1 MIFIDTVELSQNCKN
16 PHQTEPKA
24 IIQLLSN
31 ETSGVDEVVA
41 CGTRDI
47 MVADQLKNRNML
59 ENDKLKIAIEFD
71 EKPVVPSRKTFEEML
86 KEQLNLE
93 DKGTSLV

>member
-1 MIFIDTVELSQNCKN
+1 
-16 PHQTEPKA
+16 
-24 IIQLLSN
+24 
-31 ETSGVDEVVA
+31 
-41 CGTRDI
+41 

-59 ENDKLKIAIEFD
+59 ENDNLKIAIEFD

-93 DKGTSLV
+93 DQGTSAA

>member
-1 MIFIDTVELSQNCKN
+1 M
-16 PHQTEPKA
+16 
-24 IIQLLSN
+24 
-31 ETSGVDEVVA
+31 VA

-47 MVADQLKNRNML
+47 EVADQLKNRNTH
-59 ENDKLKIAIEFD
+59 ENDNQKIAIEFD

-93 DKGTSLV
+93 DQGTSAVISHFSKTLGKSIYPI

>member
-1 MIFIDTVELSQNCKN
+1 
-16 PHQTEPKA
+16 
-24 IIQLLSN
+24 
-31 ETSGVDEVVA
+31 
-41 CGTRDI
+41 
-47 MVADQLKNRNML
+47 MVADPLKNRNML

-93 DKGTSLV
+93 DQGTSLD

>member
-1 MIFIDTVELSQNCKN
+1 M
-16 PHQTEPKA
+16 
-24 IIQLLSN
+24 LSN
-31 ETSGVDEVVA
+31 ETSGADEVVA
-41 CGTRDI
+41 GGKRDI

-59 ENDKLKIAIEFD
+59 ENDNLKIAIEFD

-93 DKGTSLV
+93 DQGTSIV

>member
-1 MIFIDTVELSQNCKN
+1 M
-16 PHQTEPKA
+16 
-24 IIQLLSN
+24 
-31 ETSGVDEVVA
+31 VA

-59 ENDKLKIAIEFD
+59 ENDNLKIAIEFD

-86 KEQLNLE
+86 KDQLNLE
-93 DKGTSLV
+93 DQGMSAAKATFLKH

>member
-1 MIFIDTVELSQNCKN
+1 M
-16 PHQTEPKA
+16 
-24 IIQLLSN
+24 
-31 ETSGVDEVVA
+31 VA

-47 MVADQLKNRNML
+47 MVADQLKNRNLL

-71 EKPVVPSRKTFEEML
+71 EKPVVPSSKTFEEML

-93 DKGTSLV
+93 DQGTS

>member
-1 MIFIDTVELSQNCKN
+1 M
-16 PHQTEPKA
+16 
-24 IIQLLSN
+24 
-31 ETSGVDEVVA
+31 VA
-41 CGTRDI
+41 GGKRDI

-59 ENDKLKIAIEFD
+59 ENDKQKIAIEFD

-93 DKGTSLV
+93 DQGTSLV